1 MSDKGGCFLNYFK
14 HIITGVHK
22 SAPQWIAQLLVLIGI
37 EQSSCDSCSVT
48 SGDQFKCVL
57 CVVLALFSEQCSLLS
72 LPTNLTANSRVCV
85 RRFDAVLLLAYIS
98 SQSLRQCQWPC
109 TCPVSEVISL
119 VHWPD
124 GDACCAW
131 VHYSIDQPDKQI
143 SLFLPSRPTLP
154 IHVTSTWQAP
164 LECLKTN
171 CLVDRCDTMWDN
183 SERWFEFKML

>member
-72 LPTNLTANSRVCV
+72 LPVSSYPQTWPQTHVCAC
-85 RRFDAVLLLAYIS
+85 AVLMLCCCLRISPVNLCGSVSGRALVLYRRSSALCIGLMEMPAVRGFTIPSTNQTNRSLSFSLPGQLSQFTLL
-98 SQSLRQCQWPC
+98 QLGKHRWN
-109 TCPVSEVISL
+109 VSKRTV
-119 VHWPD
+119 W
-124 GDACCAW
+124 
-131 VHYSIDQPDKQI
+131 
-143 SLFLPSRPTLP
+143 
-154 IHVTSTWQAP
+154 
-164 LECLKTN
+164 
-171 CLVDRCDTMWDN
+171 
-183 SERWFEFKML
+183 